1 MFPVPAPVRSLRRTP
16 TALAVQVTLAV
27 TAATSAATATT
38 AARAQDVADSVRLD
52 ATPQT
57 VEVNGLRTPRAAAP
71 RPKLGLLGA
80 ADALDTPFSV
90 SSTGE
95 QALRDRHATTAA
107 EAVATD
113 PSVRVSAAPGGLF
126 DTLFIRGFPISE
138 GNLGEFG
145 FDGVYGIAPNY
156 RVMTDY
162 AERVELVKGPTAL
175 LNGMAPNGGIGG
187 SINIVPKRAGN
198 ADLTRLGLEAASRS
212 QLGARMDVGRRFGAD
227 RAFGVR
233 VNASVR
239 DGDTALDHQSRRA
252 RVGAVA
258 LDWRTP
264 GLRASLDLIGQHER
278 LDAPS
283 RPFFL
288 AAGLDTVPGAPPARR
303 NVTQAWEWSEVD
315 DRAALLRAEAD
326 LGERVTVFAH
336 AGSARTEVD
345 RLFGNPTITNA
356 AGDVRTQPQRFRF
369 DIRRA
374 TVEAGLRA
382 RLDTGA
388 VGHALTLQA
397 AQYRDRLARASVNG
411 QVLSTNLYAP
421 LDAAAQVVA
430 APSAVPRLSETT
442 LSSVA
447 LADTLSFADHRLLLT
462 LGARVQHIETENFNA
477 ATGALSPPRYDRRAT
492 TPTLGVVFKV
502 RPDLSLYGNLIEGL
516 ARGDTIPA
524 TASNAADGV
533 LAPTRARQYEL
544 GMKLERGTTQASAA
558 LFQITKPSGQFA
570 AGPTSAYSADAEQRH
585 RGLELAL
592 SAAPMAA
599 WRVNAGLTVLD
610 AQVTKSSTAARVGKT
625 PVGVPKR
632 QATLGTELDAAA
644 LPGLT
649 LGMAASYA
657 GQQFVDALNTQ
668 RLPAWTRV
676 DAGARY
682 SATLAGR
689 PTTFRLTVQN
699 LFDRDHWAGVASY
712 GGIAQ
717 ALPRTL
723 ALSASID
730 L

>member
-1 MFPVPAPVRSLRRTP
+1 MPAIPSSVRRARRTH
-16 TALAVQVTLAV
+16 TALGVKVAVSLGAAC
-27 TAATSAATATT
+27 AATTT
-38 AARAQDVADSVRLD
+38 ARAQDVANAAL
-52 ATPQT
+52 AEAAPQT
-57 VEVNGLRTPRAAAP
+57 VEVNGLRAPRTAAP
-71 RPKLGLLGA
+71 RPRLGVLGT
-80 ADALDTPFSV
+80 ADPLDTPFSAT
-90 SSTGE
+90 STSE
-95 QALRDRHATTAA
+95 PALRDRHATTAA

-162 AERVELVKGPTAL
+162 AERIELIKGPTAL
-175 LNGMAPNGGIGG
+175 INGMAPNGGIGG

-212 QLGARMDVGRRFGAD
+212 QLGARMDLGRRFGAD

-233 VNASVR
+233 VNASLR
-239 DGDTALDHQSRRA
+239 DGDTALDHQARRA
-252 RVGAVA
+252 HVGAVA
-258 LDWRTP
+258 LDWRTR
-264 GLRASLDLIGQHER
+264 GLRASLDLIDQHER

-288 AAGLDTVPGAPPARR
+288 AAGLGAVPSAPPARR

-336 AGSARTEVD
+336 AGGARTEVD
-345 RLFGNPTITNA
+345 RLFGNPTLTNA

-374 TVEAGLRA
+374 TAEAGLRA
-382 RLDTGA
+382 RLDSGP
-388 VGHALTLQA
+388 VEHALTLQA

-421 LDAAAQVVA
+421 VDAAAQAVA
-430 APSAVPRLSETT
+430 APAAVPRLSQTT

-447 LADTLSFADHRLLLT
+447 LADTLSFAEHRLLLT
-462 LGARVQHIETENFNA
+462 LGARVQRIETENFNA
-477 ATGALSPPRYDRRAT
+477 GTGALVPPRYDRRAT
-492 TPTLGVVFKV
+492 TPMLGVVFKA
-502 RPDLSLYGNLIEGL
+502 RPDLSLYGNVIEGL
-516 ARGDTIPA
+516 GRGDTIPA

-533 LAPTRARQYEL
+533 LAPTKARQLEAGL
-544 GMKLERGTTQASAA
+544 KLERGATQASAA

-570 AGPTSAYSADAEQRH
+570 NGPASAYSTDAQQRH

-592 SAAPMAA
+592 SGAPLPG
-599 WRVNAGLTVLD
+599 WRLNAGLTLLD
-610 AQVTKSSTAARVGKT
+610 AEVTSSSTAARVGKT

-632 QATLGTELDAAA
+632 QATLGTEWDASM

-657 GQQFVDALNTQ
+657 GQQFVDALNMQ
-668 RLPAWTRV
+668 RLPAWTRI

-682 SATLAGR
+682 AATLAGR
-689 PTTFRLTVQN
+689 QTVFRLTVQN

-717 ALPRTL
+717 GLPRTL

-730 L
+730 I